1 MAGEKHFR
9 LHAAAVR
16 LAFLAALLLALLAA
30 RGRAYAAGN
39 GNSADMMEDGSAVYM
54 TEDTKATTSTY
65 WRTVGFIIE
74 KAPTRGYPAYKK
86 SKCLMISEGSK
97 VSSPPN
103 SQGEIT
109 VTFTWSASAVRKA
122 FKAAGITAET
132 LKASGIMPRTMSL
145 QGHNDYV
152 FISRR
157 SRPFIGASAA
167 YYIRKYIAHYNEKE
181 QRAALEEHREVKLLK
196 PFGMHAFRRYF
207 ISAPQQSCGLLIGVK
222 NFERYVRVAGLAKLH
237 QQFPKLMKFIEDNGI
252 SVNDIRGED
261 ADVKKPYVHRRHK
274 KQVFRPH
281 LPVALFYMF
290 IGDKK
295 LVFSAEPAGKGD
307 KAFIYGPV
315 FPVLLYDL
323 FYRGIQLVCGLHF
336 EQPV

>member
-1 MAGEKHFR
+1 MPYYPYFAVAAWTGMRCGEISALTWSDIDFAGEWIHVRRNVSVVTSGGGKESR
-9 LHAAAVR
+9 YLIGTPKTEKAVR
-16 LAFLAALLLALLAA
+16 DVPLHPEA
-30 RGRAYAAGN
+30 
-39 GNSADMMEDGSAVYM
+39 
-54 TEDTKATTSTY
+54 
-65 WRTVGFIIE
+65 E
-74 KAPTRGYPAYKK
+74 KALRMQKE
-86 SKCLMISEGSK
+86 L
-97 VSSPPN
+97 
-103 SQGEIT
+103 Q
-109 VTFTWSASAVRKA
+109 
-122 FKAAGITAET
+122 
-132 LKASGIMPRTMSL
+132 ASGIMPRTMSL

-181 QRAALEEHREVKLLK
+181 QRAALEEHREMKLLK
-196 PFGMHAFRRYF
+196 PFGIHAFRRYF

-222 NFERYVRVAGLAKLH
+222 NFERYVRVAGFAKLH

-274 KQVFRPH
+274 KQIFRPH

-323 FYRGIQLVCGLHF
+323 FYRGVQLVGGLHF